1 MGIFLIFFY
10 FLILGTIV
18 YVIFKWVNRY
28 FAIKEEQNDLLRD
41 IINRFDR
48 RFL

>member
-1 MGIFLIFFY
+1 MEFFLFFFY
-10 FLILGTIV
+10 FLILITIF
-18 YVIFKWVNRY
+18 YFIFKWVNRY
-28 FAIKEEQNDLLRD
+28 FALKQEQNDLLRE